1 MKTVGPELQRL
12 CIPSRLHRRLSLA
25 LIGTGFLLARSAA
38 STPLIQL
45 GPTVYQTEHC
55 LFIIDA
61 SVTWSSPSTAYD
73 EIYGTG
79 ASAPYFPRL
88 SGYFDTLTGLF
99 PGNYFSICYIANTGA
114 SNVPNYIDRTYKA
127 TGISAGLGSA
137 GLGTSGVPGTPQS
150 FATVD
155 FCRYN
160 LPGGNVITPALGVY
174 DHELGHAWG
183 AQIFYTL
190 NQPSLAN
197 GHWLPNSTV
206 DCQLGGG
213 LSTDGYVTVNKIH
226 GDPEHGFRWQ
236 RVSNARSNDYSVF
249 SEQTLYLMGL
259 ADLFP
264 TSYVLNDPV
273 YNSDQTMSF
282 SSVDTFDHAAAV
294 ATYGVRNPDYKTS
307 PKQFKLGFV
316 YIARDVNEVNTV
328 YQAVEQSAENFCN
341 GEAINTT
348 TFRSQT
354 PFLTDS
360 RYRASVDGLLSE
372 LDGNSR
378 PVVTIDNPYV
388 LSTDGTAT
396 VTFSA
401 SDPDGPAPAI
411 SVIPASTQAMVVG
424 NSVQLSGLP
433 GGVHFFTLKATD
445 AGNKKMFAHFVV
457 EVRFPVTALAIVTDP
472 VSQTVIAGNV
482 ATLTAASSGG
492 SSPLA
497 YRWFVRSATTST
509 WNAMTNSGAYN
520 GTDTSTLTIN
530 CTPAMDGDSFLC
542 TISDSTGTATS
553 QPAFLTIDETPPSI
567 TAEPADKSTTPAT
580 STYFR
585 VTAGNA
591 ATTFGY
597 YDYQW
602 QRQPAG
608 STIWSDLT
616 ASSTY
621 SGVTQSQLTLYAC
634 TLAMDG
640 DQFRCVVTNTTGP
653 AVSSAATLDVGTAP
667 TITLQ
672 PSAVSGSAGQT
683 VLFSVSASGTGP
695 LTYQWY
701 KYATLVGNTAT
712 LTLSNVQPG
721 DAGTYGVHVSNAFGV
736 AYSTNVGLNVT
747 AASPPGVSAP
757 LQSVTANAGQD
768 VALTI
773 AATGSPPF
781 SYQWRKNG
789 ANVTGATAATLALP
803 AVTSADAGLYDVVIT
818 NSGGA
823 TTSNAITLTVDA
835 AIVAPSNVVVTITV
849 Y

>member
-1 MKTVGPELQRL
+1 M
-12 CIPSRLHRRLSLA
+12 
-25 LIGTGFLLARSAA
+25 IGASFTGFLLAQAAA
-38 STPLIQL
+38 STPLIQIS
-45 GPTVYQTEHC
+45 PTVYQTEHC

-61 SVTWSSPSTAYD
+61 SVTWSTPTTAYN
-73 EIYGTG
+73 EIYAAGP
-79 ASAPYFPRL
+79 SAPYFPRL

-127 TGISAGLGSA
+127 TGISTGIGSA

-160 LPGGNVITPALGVY
+160 LPGGNVISTALGVY

-190 NQPSLAN
+190 NQPSLSN

-213 LSTDGYVTVNKIH
+213 LSTDGYLTINKIH
-226 GDPEHGFRWQ
+226 GDPVQGFRWQ

-259 ADLFP
+259 NDSFP
-264 TSYVLNDPV
+264 TSYVLNNPV

-307 PKQFKLGFV
+307 QKQFKLGFV
-316 YIARDVNEVNTV
+316 YIARDLNEVNTV
-328 YQAVEQSAENFCN
+328 YQAVEQSVENFCN
-341 GEAINTT
+341 GETISPT

-372 LDGNSR
+372 LDGNAR

-401 SDPDGPAPAI
+401 SDPDGPAPTIAL
-411 SVIPASTQAMVVG
+411 VPASTQATVVG
-424 NSVQLSGLP
+424 NSVQLTGLP
-433 GGVHFFTLKATD
+433 GGVHFFTLKASD

-457 EVRFPVTALAIVTDP
+457 EVRFPVTALTIMTDP
-472 VSQTVIAGNV
+472 ASQTVIAGNI
-482 ATLTAASSGG
+482 ATLTVASTGG
-492 SSPLA
+492 SSALA
-497 YRWFVRSATTST
+497 YRWFIRSATTST
-509 WNAMTNSGAYN
+509 WNAIVNGGVYN
-520 GTDTSTLTIN
+520 GTDTSMLTIN
-530 CTPAMDGDSFLC
+530 CTPAMDGDAFLC
-542 TISDSTGTATS
+542 TVSDSTGTATS
-553 QPAFLTIDETPPSI
+553 QAALLTVDETPPAI
-567 TAEPADKSTTPAT
+567 TAEPADKSVTSGA

-591 ATTFGY
+591 STTFGY

-602 QRQPAG
+602 ERQPAG
-608 STIWSDLT
+608 STTWSDLT
-616 ASSTY
+616 GSSTY
-621 SGVTQSQLTLYAC
+621 SGVTQSQLTLYNC

-640 DQFRCVVTNTTGP
+640 DQFRCVVTNTSGSTL
-653 AVSSAATLDVGTAP
+653 SSAATLAVGTTP

-672 PSAVSGSAGQT
+672 PLPLSGSVGQT
-683 VLFSVSASGTGP
+683 VSFSVAATGTGP
-695 LTYQWY
+695 FTYQWY
-701 KYATLVGNTAT
+701 NYATSVGNTAT
-712 LTLSNVQPG
+712 LTLTNLQLS

-736 AYSTNVGLNVT
+736 AYSTNVGLTVT
-747 AASPPGVSAP
+747 AANPPGVSTP

-789 ANVTGATAATLALP
+789 VNVTGATTATLSLA

-818 NSGGA
+818 NSGG
-823 TTSNAITLTVDA
+823 TITSNAVTLAVNVTV
-835 AIVAPSNVVVTITV
+835 VPPSNVVVTITV